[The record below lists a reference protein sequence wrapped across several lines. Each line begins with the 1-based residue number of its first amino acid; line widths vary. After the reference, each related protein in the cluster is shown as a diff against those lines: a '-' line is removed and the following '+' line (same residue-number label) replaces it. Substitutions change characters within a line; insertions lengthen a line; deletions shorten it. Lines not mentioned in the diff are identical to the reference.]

1 MKVFAFSKALYSTW
15 IYLEPMR
22 LLLDAGEGVN
32 FFLEGR
38 LLAFRDL
45 AITHAHTD
53 HFTGLQNIL
62 ITRLREQ
69 EVTGEPIP
77 PLHIYYPADSHTLER
92 YFDYLKDV
100 IAKWSELAVFCPM
113 NPGDTLA
120 LQGARNLYLTAL
132 KADHRV
138 YRQTALSYRVE
149 QKRHSLKP
157 EFQGKPQ
164 SEINKIVSREGR
176 DAVTEPVMRPLVYY
190 SGDGKPVL
198 DERSRG
204 AALHIQET
212 TFLETHA
219 KADHAGLP
227 EAIGAFREL
236 EARQLLLF
244 HLSSRY
250 TMREFWNT
258 LDHLVPD
265 PEERERIRTVKPGS
279 LFTYDFHIPG
289 F

>member
-22 LLLDAGEGVN
+22 LLLDAGEGIN

-38 LLAFRDL
+38 MLAFRDL

-53 HFTGLQNIL
+53 HFTGLQNII

-77 PLHIYYPADSHTLER
+77 PLHIYYPADSHTLVR
-92 YFDYLKDV
+92 YFQYLEDV
-100 IAKWSELAVFCPM
+100 LSKWPELVVLQPM
-113 NPGDTLA
+113 EPGDTVQ
-120 LQGARNLYLTAL
+120 LQGARNLHMTAI
-132 KADHRV
+132 KANHRV

-149 QKRHSLKP
+149 QKRYALKP
-157 EFQGKPQ
+157 ELEGKPQ
-164 SEINKIVSREGR
+164 AEINKIVAEQGRE
-176 DAVTEPVMRPLVYY
+176 AVTEPVMRTLVYY
-190 SGDGKPVL
+190 SGDGKPAL
-198 DERSRG
+198 DALSRR
-204 AALHIQET
+204 ASLHIQET
-212 TFLETHA
+212 TFLEAHA

-227 EAIGAFREL
+227 EAISLFREL
-236 EARQLLLF
+236 EAEQLLLF

-250 TMREFWNT
+250 TMREFWTT
-258 LDHLVPD
+258 LDNLVPD
-265 PEERERIRTVKPGS
+265 PIERERIKAVKPGS
-279 LFTYDFHIPG
+279 MFVYDFTIPG